1 MNFSFDIHSSAISA
15 ESFCFVVHS
24 KLTLTIMTFFFS
36 TIIFEARYLAICFLF
51 SFSKLRQPT
60 GQRLSKLND
69 YYLHVWFIFILQ
81 VSDCLMTESDYVIYA
96 DRDCGYFPIP
106 QSTDT
111 AWIVNAVLI
120 WLLII
125 WLLFFIY
132 CSLAIAQ
139 TLHTIEFSAVPA
151 HIDICI
157 SIRRLCQLAIA
168 HQLLILWLLTHFWQ

>member
-1 MNFSFDIHSSAISA
+1 MNGLNCTIKRSIFLHQKI
-15 ESFCFVVHS
+15 
-24 KLTLTIMTFFFS
+24 TLWS
-36 TIIFEARYLAICFLF
+36 LLYF

-81 VSDCLMTESDYVIYA
+81 VSDCLMTESEYVIYA

-139 TLHTIEFSAVPA
+139 TLLTIEFSAVPA